1 MVTVDFTVRSELF
14 EVDCMYTMHRDVVL
28 LMWTFGWVEN
38 VVISFFSISK
48 CCVVETNSYGTII
61 NLIK

>member
-14 EVDCMYTMHRDVVL
+14 EVECINTMHRGVVL
-28 LMWTFGWVEN
+28 LMWTCGRMGKVF
-38 VVISFFSISK
+38 ISFFSISK
-48 CCVVETNSYGTII
+48 CCVVQASSYGTII